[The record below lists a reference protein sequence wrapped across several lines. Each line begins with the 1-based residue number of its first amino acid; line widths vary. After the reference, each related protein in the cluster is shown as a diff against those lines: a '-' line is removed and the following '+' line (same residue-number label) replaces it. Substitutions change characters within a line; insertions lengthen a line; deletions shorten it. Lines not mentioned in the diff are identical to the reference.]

1 MRAKSRKSRQH
12 TTPART
18 DGVTRRLSCGLNEDV
33 EASRGRHLHNDVKFK
48 FIFHAESA
56 PFLFLSNIDAQ
67 PSTSEGSIG
76 RPLACHN
83 AFMAFL
89 NSNFEQFPNSR
100 SSYLRGAFLSKR
112 SERPALPET
121 THSVKAPQKRDA
133 ELYGRKCTLSASVN
147 HVSGCCHDF
156 DVVIVVTDSSS
167 SRVIL

>member
-18 DGVTRRLSCGLNEDV
+18 DGVTRGLSDDHDDGV

-76 RPLACHN
+76 RPF
-83 AFMAFL
+83 AFHSSLRAFR

-100 SSYLRGAFLSKR
+100 SSYLCVSTR
-112 SERPALPET
+112 SERPQRL
-121 THSVKAPQKRDA
+121 
-133 ELYGRKCTLSASVN
+133 LSRRRFV
-147 HVSGCCHDF
+147 
-156 DVVIVVTDSSS
+156 
-167 SRVIL
+167 LK